1 MASPPKPAL
10 AILLADIRACRICRD
25 APQGRPLPQEP
36 RPVVRVAATARIAV
50 CGQAPGVRVHASGL
64 PFNDPSGDRLRDW
77 MGLDRV
83 EFYNPEKIAFIP
95 MGFCFPGHDAN
106 KGDLPPR
113 RECAAQWRELVLAE
127 LPQLTLV
134 LLIGQYAQRWHLA
147 RLDGLTA
154 APTSL
159 TATVADWRRIYDH
172 VPGSN
177 AGPRIIVLPHP
188 SWRNSG
194 WLKRHPWF
202 TTDLLPVLKAEVDQA
217 LSQ

>member
-1 MASPPKPAL
+1 M
-10 AILLADIRACRICRD
+10 
-25 APQGRPLPQEP
+25 
-36 RPVVRVAATARIAV
+36 
-50 CGQAPGVRVHASGL
+50 
-64 PFNDPSGDRLRDW
+64 
-77 MGLDRV
+77 
-83 EFYNPEKIAFIP
+83 
-95 MGFCFPGHDAN
+95 
-106 KGDLPPR
+106 
-113 RECAAQWRELVLAE
+113 AE
-127 LPQLTLV
+127 LPQLSLV